1 MAELI
6 RLDRPPAD
14 FCLSVSGVS
23 PTLEIPKLEKYLRE
37 LAGGPLWS
45 LIVHEDNGSGR
56 RRWAMAFFYC
66 KSDMERCQTSV
77 DGLVL
82 AGSQLSAKRLT
93 KLRGS
98 NHPAAGREGI
108 RASKAIEL
116 MNTYVGFNQWSSE
129 LLHVGAV
136 DEGAPSSNMSGTG
149 TDLFVARMRVTV
161 RAAGLEVTAEATSG
175 GIDGRA
181 LYAESSAGECRAQNK
196 APRRAVV

>member
-66 KSDMERCQTSV
+66 KSVWLKVPKAQERTAT
-77 DGLVL
+77 G
-82 AGSQLSAKRLT
+82 R
-93 KLRGS
+93 
-98 NHPAAGREGI
+98 PAISI
-108 RASKAIEL
+108 R
-116 MNTYVGFNQWSSE
+116 
-129 LLHVGAV
+129 
-136 DEGAPSSNMSGTG
+136 
-149 TDLFVARMRVTV
+149 
-161 RAAGLEVTAEATSG
+161 
-175 GIDGRA
+175 
-181 LYAESSAGECRAQNK
+181 
-196 APRRAVV
+196 